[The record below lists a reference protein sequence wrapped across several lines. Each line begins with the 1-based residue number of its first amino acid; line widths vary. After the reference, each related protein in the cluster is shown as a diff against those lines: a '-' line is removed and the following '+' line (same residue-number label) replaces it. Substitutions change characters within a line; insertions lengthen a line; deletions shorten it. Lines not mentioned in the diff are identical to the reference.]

1 MISEDSITRI
11 SHLFCGDEGG
21 YYSYKTGSRLVSF
34 FNQYFGS
41 NDEYKSG
48 FPSRWVYVYNK
59 IVDLLNSNN
68 VDAFFNIILKKDY
81 LIRDQGI
88 TEVAAAELSEKIV
101 AEINRII
108 QQDLCKLTFARGR
121 FHLMRESD
129 DLVLIGSGGFANV
142 YRQKSTGLVIKK
154 LKDDFLTDAG
164 SKVGLKESII

>member
-21 YYSYKTGSRLVSF
+21 YYSYKTGPRLVSF

-101 AEINRII
+101 AEINRNCSAVMP
-108 QQDLCKLTFARGR
+108 L
-121 FHLMRESD
+121 
-129 DLVLIGSGGFANV
+129 
-142 YRQKSTGLVIKK
+142 
-154 LKDDFLTDAG
+154 
-164 SKVGLKESII
+164 